1 MAVVRGP
8 PTPTHALTG
17 VLVRGGYANQAKS
30 PRSGKKNVIWDLRRR
45 RCPTRPCC
53 PPRCRCVARRLVPLA
68 AVPPIGGAHGEGES
82 DDADTGVGG
91 GGGGG
96 SGNDNERSD
105 GDSDVDDGGEDDDDD
120 DDESAAAGVGDAAG
134 RELAAGLISLAA
146 RQERAKTDP
155 LVELP
160 SDRGGGQGLQEN
172 SCGRVQPRRRH
183 RFERVST

>member
-1 MAVVRGP
+1 MYFLYKGFILCSTGGISFINTIFKLDYSIFYFPSFIICDLADLTIGIGNFNGIISSGSSSSSSSGSRSVC
-8 PTPTHALTG
+8 TP
-17 VLVRGGYANQAKS
+17 S
-30 PRSGKKNVIWDLRRR
+30 ICW
-45 RCPTRPCC
+45 
-53 PPRCRCVARRLVPLA
+53 
-68 AVPPIGGAHGEGES
+68 
-82 DDADTGVGG
+82 
-91 GGGGG
+91 GGGG
-96 SGNDNERSD
+96 SGSDNERSD

-120 DDESAAAGVGDAAG
+120 ESAVAGVGDAAG
-134 RELAAGLISLAA
+134 RELAAGLLSLAA